1 MNNLEKYLD
10 GVMTGKTEK
19 TEKSAGPDAPKNPS
33 GPPPKV
39 AEAPEPDG
47 PTGID
52 TVKGILRRWYLVLGV
67 SLLICLPSVPAI
79 WFLIEPVYYVTGTI
93 RIDPILSNLL
103 TGDDDT
109 GGISNY
115 QTFMN
120 TEARMIVS
128 SRVIERVADDLA
140 DRGLEFFE
148 DKPHLIVA
156 ELYRRFN
163 IIQPT
168 SEPAAILKEAVLD
181 GTISA
186 APARGTEELLVTM
199 AHTNAEEARRIV
211 NSFIDNYKVVQGSD
225 ADKDEN
231 SELQTLQN
239 RRKELDTKMQT
250 QRQTIQGLAA
260 QHGSTNL
267 NDRHEMQLQ
276 RVGNLLAELTRLE
289 VRRMN
294 LEIRVKVIS
303 ESNSTPVDEAELI
316 TMRQQYV
323 NNDPTVVLLTSNIA
337 QLEQSLIES
346 QELYIET
353 HPEIERQTRLLATMK
368 ARIEDRKAEAGTAF
382 DDLMAE
388 RKAENTDRELL
399 LARNE
404 LGQVKEYE
412 QQIREILQNADK
424 ETVEIGKTQLTI
436 DQTEQE
442 YALTKDIY
450 DAVLRRIEVLELEQQ
465 RPRRVSIFDYAQIS
479 QIRDKRAKYTVALV
493 LGSMVLGS
501 FLAFM
506 KDKADHSLRTPDEI
520 AKRIGL
526 QIIGTTTS
534 PQTVN
539 KARLQE
545 HFTGDY
551 QTIRANL
558 GILHGTGLPRRL
570 VVASPGMREGKT
582 TFAINLATSIASS
595 GKSVLLIDGDLRK
608 PDVAPLLNI
617 PVEAR
622 GLQDVLMGRVRRG
635 VIYSVPSS
643 RLDVLA
649 ASTET
654 PGDVFELIS
663 SPRTAQRIEAIS
675 RKYDHVIIDTPPI
688 LAFSDALVWAKMAG
702 AVVLTTFAGQTKAP
716 ELKEAKKRLT
726 QIDVKVLG
734 TVLGNVDPSHG
745 YFRYAQG
752 YYNQARRSSRRARRR
767 MLLAAY

>member
-10 GVMTGKTEK
+10 GVI
-19 TEKSAGPDAPKNPS
+19 TEKSAGPDAPKDPS

-39 AEAPEPDG
+39 AEVPEPDV

-52 TVKGILRRWYLVLGV
+52 TVKGILRRWYLLLGV

-93 RIDPILSNLL
+93 RIAPILSNLL

-128 SRVIERVADDLA
+128 SRVIEGVADDLA
-140 DRGLEFFE
+140 DKGLEFFE
-148 DKPHLIVA
+148 EKPHFIVA

-199 AHTNAEEARRIV
+199 AHTNAEEARSIV
-211 NSFIDNYKVVQGSD
+211 NSFINYYKVVQGTD

-231 SELQTLQN
+231 SEIQTLQD

-267 NDRHEMQLQ
+267 NDRHAMQLQ

-303 ESNSTPVDEAELI
+303 ESNSTPVDEAELL

-323 NNDPTVVLLTSNIA
+323 NNDPTAVLLTSSIA

-346 QELYIET
+346 QERYIET

-368 ARIEDRKAEAGTAF
+368 ARIEDRKAEAGKTF

-388 RKAENTDRELL
+388 RKAENIDRELL

-404 LGQVKEYE
+404 LDQVKENE

-436 DQTEQE
+436 QQTEQE

-465 RPRRVSIFDYAQIS
+465 RPRRVSISNAQIS

-493 LGSMVLGS
+493 FGSMVLGS

-520 AKRIGL
+520 AKRVGL

-534 PQTVN
+534 PQMVN

-752 YYNQARRSSRRARRR
+752 YYNQARRSSRRTRRR